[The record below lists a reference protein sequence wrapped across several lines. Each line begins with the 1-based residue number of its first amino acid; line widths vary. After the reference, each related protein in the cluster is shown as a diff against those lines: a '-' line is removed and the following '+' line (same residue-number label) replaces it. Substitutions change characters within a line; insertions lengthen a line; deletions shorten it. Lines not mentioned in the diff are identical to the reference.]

1 MRGGRGARGAGPAGA
16 DAGAGVGAGP
26 RRVNWYLNQ
35 RKLDANLAF
44 LEASPATGV
53 YLCCNGAQVRMDDVG
68 EVEFQFRW
76 KSGSPEAAR
85 EDVSAYRG
93 VGMSD
98 VWLVG
103 GASTDAI
110 WRGLSGEAGR
120 RAVASA
126 AAAVRAAGLDGL
138 IFDYEPTSNYTRA
151 HVQAYAD
158 FLGAM
163 AEGFH
168 REGLRLGMDSSSWGI
183 LQYYGAYASLP
194 LDLFTTMGSTYFG
207 TDVSLD
213 LHRLEKMQEE
223 GTPLQSISAGVG
235 SMVKGGAMKDYAWTQ
250 AKLANFTR
258 GLDAMGVRGVDVW
271 RADLDG
277 YNTTEPW
284 FLNTLGAWLAQ

>member
-1 MRGGRGARGAGPAGA
+1 
-16 DAGAGVGAGP
+16 
-26 RRVNWYLNQ
+26 VNWYLNQ
-35 RKLDANLAF
+35 RKLDDNLAF
-44 LEASPATGV
+44 LGESPATGV
-53 YLCCNGAQVRMDDVG
+53 YLCCNGAAVQLDDAG
-68 EVEFQFRW
+68 EVGFQFRW

-93 VGMSD
+93 IGMSD
-98 VWLVG
+98 VWLVA

-110 WRGLSGEAGR
+110 WQGLSGEAGR
-120 RAVASA
+120 RAVAQA
-126 AAAVRAAGLDGL
+126 AAAVRTAGLDGL
-138 IFDYEPTSNYTRA
+138 VFDYEPTSNYTQA

-183 LQYYGAYASLP
+183 LQYYGAYANLP

-207 TDVSLD
+207 TDVALD
-213 LHRLEKMQEE
+213 LRRLEEMQEE

-235 SMVKGGAMKDYAWTQ
+235 SMVEGGAMSDYAWTP
-250 AKLANFTR
+250 AKLANFTG
-258 GLDAMGVRGVDVW
+258 GLDTMGVRGVDVW

-277 YNTTEPW
+277 YNTTVPW
-284 FLNTLGAWLAQ
+284 FLETLGAWLAQ